1 MEREQRDELLA
12 LAERQHGL
20 ISSDQLIDLQLSW
33 YDIKHLT
40 GVGTLVRLSP
50 RVLRVHG
57 APVTEAQQL
66 MRAVLDAGPRAALAN
81 STALA
86 HWGVRGFQHRPI
98 HVVRHRDEG
107 DRPPR
112 GVIVHEVRDLPDR
125 EIRVLEGIPVVSPAL
140 ALLQFAGLRRT
151 SHERLGT
158 AVDNAWTDRLVSY
171 RTLDGILERMSQ
183 RGRPGLQKLRDIVQE
198 RGPAYVPPAS
208 GLEGRVR
215 QILRNAGLPEMRRQ
229 VDTGDDE
236 SWIGRV
242 DVRADDCPFILEI
255 QSERFH
261 SGLTATRAD
270 EARFARLRAAG
281 FVVDQVTD
289 IQVFHTPW
297 EVVDTVRAGRAAAL
311 RRHAA

>member
-1 MEREQRDELLA
+1 MERSRRDVVLN

-20 ISSDQLIDLQLSW
+20 LTTDQLLGLGLSYTDIRDLGEA
-33 YDIKHLT
+33 LT
-40 GVGTLVRLSP
+40 LIRESP
-50 RVLRVHG
+50 RILRVHG
-57 APVTEAQQL
+57 APVTDAQQL

-112 GVIVHEVRDLPDR
+112 GVIVHEVRALPDG
-125 EIRVLEGIPVVSPAL
+125 EIRMLEGIPVVSPAL

-158 AVDNAWTDRLVSY
+158 AVDNAWSDRLVSY

-198 RGPAYVPPAS
+198 RGPAYAPPAS

-215 QILRNAGLPEMRRQ
+215 QILRDAGIREMRRQ

-242 DVRADDCPFILEI
+242 DFRADDCPFILEV

-270 EARFARLRAAG
+270 DARFALLRAAG

-289 IQVFHTPW
+289 TQVFHTPW
-297 EVVDTVRAGRAAAL
+297 EVVDTVRAGRAEAL
-311 RRHAA
+311 RRHVA